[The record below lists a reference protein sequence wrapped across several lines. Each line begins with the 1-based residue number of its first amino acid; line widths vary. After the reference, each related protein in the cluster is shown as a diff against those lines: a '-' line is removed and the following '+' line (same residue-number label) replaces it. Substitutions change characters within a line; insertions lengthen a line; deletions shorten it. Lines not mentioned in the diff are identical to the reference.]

1 MIKIL
6 TLMKKSLLLLSLSL
20 CFLTLYSQEK
30 KSSLSGKLTDA
41 LSSQPVDFATVY
53 LKNTSTATESDE
65 TGTWRL
71 EVPANQRLVL
81 VFSRIGYKEVAVDVE
96 PLPANAKQQIDVSM
110 SPSDANVEVVVTER
124 RIDQGGMLRE
134 EVTELK
140 LLPTTTGNL
149 ESVLPHIALGAS
161 SGSGGELTSQ
171 YNVRGGNYD
180 ENLVY
185 LNDFEIYRPQL
196 IRAGQQEGLTF
207 PNTDLI
213 QSLTFSS
220 GGFEARYGDKQ
231 SSVLDIRY
239 KRPERTSG
247 SAAVSLL
254 GGSAHLEG
262 AWQPGNDRYKK
273 LRYLVGARYK
283 TTRYLLGSLDVTG
296 EYNPDFADV
305 QTYLTYDFHH
315 DWQLGLIGNYNR
327 SNFYFQPRER
337 STAFGLINYALELFS
352 VFEGQER
359 DDFTTAMG
367 GVSLTYLPDRE
378 RNPLYLKFLASTYRS
393 DENERF
399 DIIGRYSLRQI
410 ESGLGSDDFG
420 EVVAELGAGTQ
431 HQYIRN
437 YLDAQVT
444 NAEVKGGIEFQAS
457 KGNSRT
463 TQDENKG
470 EFTDTAQLELLPVVR
485 HPVSETIKSHFLQWS
500 LKYQREDIDDRINEW
515 ERLDSAG
522 YSLRY
527 DTTQLLLFSVL
538 KTKNSLSSN
547 RLSAFVQDTYTW
559 RRDSVGELKLSVG
572 VRAAYW
578 DMNKEAFVTPRAQFL
593 YKPLH
598 GKRDLS
604 WRLAAG
610 LYYQPPFYRELR
622 NFQGIVNRDVLS
634 QKSAHV
640 VGGFTYD
647 FFIGKL
653 SPTKFRLILEAYYK
667 KLWDIVPYEIDNVRI
682 RYYGENRA
690 SGYVTGLDMRLN
702 GEFVPG
708 VESWFN
714 LSLLR
719 AREHIDG
726 IQHLER
732 EVGSTEATPVEDV
745 PRPTDQ
751 LLTLSVFFQDYLPKN
766 ENFKMHLSLF
776 VGTGLPYGLRDNNL
790 VYRNTYRFKP
800 YHRVDIGFSLKIWD
814 EARRAKKPKH
824 PLRFTKDSWL
834 SLEIFNLMQVQNE
847 ASRTWIKTIFNQ
859 QFAIPNYLTGRRI
872 NLRWRMEF

>member
-1 MIKIL
+1 MKYQFL
-6 TLMKKSLLLLSLSL
+6 TILLLFAGFTLTAQDQKAQLYGTVTDILS
-20 CFLTLYSQEK
+20 
-30 KSSLSGKLTDA
+30 D
-41 LSSQPVDFATVY
+41 QPVELVTVY
-53 LKNTSTATESDE
+53 IKNTSTASESGLD
-65 TGTWRL
+65 GKWQL
-71 EVPANQRLVL
+71 DVPANQRIIL
-81 VFSRIGYKEVAVDVE
+81 VFSRIGFKETTVDIE
-96 PLPANAKQQIDVSM
+96 PLPANARQRIDVSM
-110 SPSDANVEVVVTER
+110 PPNDANVEVVVRES
-124 RIDQGGMLRE
+124 RIEQGGMIRE
-134 EVTELK
+134 DLTEMK

-149 ESVLPHIALGAS
+149 ESVLPHIALGTS

-185 LNDFEIYRPQL
+185 VNDFEIYRPQL

-207 PNTDLI
+207 PNIDLI
-213 QSLTFSS
+213 QNLTFSS

-239 KRPERTSG
+239 KRPEKFAG
-247 SAAVSLL
+247 SASASLL
-254 GGSAHLEG
+254 GGTAHLEG
-262 AWQPGNDRYKK
+262 SFQPGADKYKK

-283 TTRYLLGSLDVTG
+283 TTRYLLGTLDVTG

-305 QTYLTYDFHH
+305 QGYLTYDLNR
-315 DWQLGLIGNYNR
+315 DWQIGLIGNYNR
-327 SNFYFQPRER
+327 STFYFVPQSR

-359 DDFTTAMG
+359 DDFTTQMG

-378 RNPLYLKFLASTYRS
+378 KNPLFVKFLASTYRS

-410 ESGLGSDDFG
+410 ESDLGSDDFG
-420 EVVAELGAGTQ
+420 EVIAELGAGTQ
-431 HQYIRN
+431 HQYVRN
-437 YLDAQVT
+437 FLDAQVT
-444 NAEVKGGIEFQAS
+444 NAEVKGGVEFQS
-457 KGNSRT
+457 SVSSL
-463 TQDENKG
+463 QSSVPSP
-470 EFTDTAQLELLPVVR
+470 QSPVTS
-485 HPVSETIKSHFLQWS
+485 HQSPITKSHFLQWS
-500 LKYQREDIDDRINEW
+500 LKYQREDIEDRINEW

-538 KTKNSLSSN
+538 KTQNKLTSN
-547 RLSAFVQDTYTW
+547 RLSAYLQDTYTW
-559 RRDSVGELKLSVG
+559 RRDSLGELKLSAG

-578 DMNKEAFVTPRAQFL
+578 DLNQEFFVTPRAQFL
-593 YKPLH
+593 YKPLK

-604 WRLAAG
+604 WRLATG
-610 LYYQPPFYRELR
+610 LYFQPPFYRELR
-622 NFQGIVNRDVLS
+622 NLQGVVNRNVQS

-640 VGGFTYD
+640 VGGLTYD
-647 FFIGKL
+647 FFLGKL

-667 KLWDIVPYEIDNVRI
+667 KLWDIVSYEIDNVRI
-682 RYYGENRA
+682 RYYGQNDA
-690 SGYVTGLDMRLN
+690 TGYVTGLDLRLN

-708 VESWFN
+708 VESWVN

-719 AREHIDG
+719 AREKLDG
-726 IQHLER
+726 VQHLER
-732 EVGSTEATPVEDV
+732 EIGSTEGTPVEYV

-751 LLTLSVFFQDYLPKN
+751 FLTMSIFFQDYLPKN
-766 ENFKMHLSLF
+766 ENFKMNLSLF
-776 VGTGLPYGLRDNNL
+776 IGTGLPYGLRDNNRE
-790 VYRNTYRFKP
+790 YRNTYRFKP

-814 EARRAKKPKH
+814 EARRAQKLRH
-824 PLRFTKDSWL
+824 PLRFTKASWL

-872 NLRWRMEF
+872 NLRWRVEF

>member
-1 MIKIL
+1 
-6 TLMKKSLLLLSLSL
+6 MKKHLLTILIFGVATALFSQDKKALL
-20 CFLTLYSQEK
+20 T
-30 KSSLSGKLTDA
+30 GTVTDA
-41 LSSQPVDFATVY
+41 LSDQPVDLATVY
-53 LKNTSTATESDE
+53 IKNTTTATESDQA
-65 TGTWRL
+65 GNWQL
-71 EVPANQRLVL
+71 EVPANQRLIL
-81 VFSRIGYKEVAVDVE
+81 VFSRIGFKESTVDVE
-96 PLPANAKQQIDVSM
+96 PLPQNARQQIDVAM
-110 SPSDANVEVVVTER
+110 PPNDANVEVVVRESR
-124 RIDQGGMLRE
+124 VQQGGMIRE
-134 EVTELK
+134 DLTEMK

-149 ESVLPHIALGAS
+149 ESILPHIALGTS

-185 LNDFEIYRPQL
+185 VNDFEIYRPQL

-207 PNTDLI
+207 PNVDLI
-213 QSLTFSS
+213 QNLTFSS

-239 KRPERTSG
+239 KRPEKFGG
-247 SAAVSLL
+247 SASASLL
-254 GGSAHLEG
+254 GGTAHLEG
-262 AWQPGNDRYKK
+262 SLQPGADKYKK

-283 TTRYLLGSLDVTG
+283 TTRYLLGTLDVTG
-296 EYNPDFADV
+296 EYNPDFTDV
-305 QTYLTYDFHH
+305 QGYLTYDLHR
-315 DWQLGLIGNYNR
+315 DWQIGLIGNYNR
-327 SNFYFQPRER
+327 SNFFFVPQSR
-337 STAFGLINYALELFS
+337 STAFGLINFALELFS

-359 DDFTTAMG
+359 DDFTTQMG

-378 RNPLYLKFLASTYRS
+378 RNPLFVKFLASTYRS

-410 ESGLGSDDFG
+410 ESDLGSDDFG

-431 HQYIRN
+431 HQYVRN
-437 YLDAQVT
+437 FLDAQVT
-444 NAEVKGGIEFQAS
+444 NAEIKGGIEFQRNLPA
-457 KGNSRT
+457 NNEQQT
-463 TQDENKG
+463 TNN
-470 EFTDTAQLELLPVVR
+470 
-485 HPVSETIKSHFLQWS
+485 ETTKSHFLQWS
-500 LKYQREDIDDRINEW
+500 VKYQREDIEDSINEW

-538 KTKNSLSSN
+538 KTQNQLSSN
-547 RLSAFVQDTYTW
+547 RLSAYLQDTYTW
-559 RRDSVGELKLSVG
+559 RRDSVGELKLSAG

-578 DMNKEAFVTPRAQFL
+578 NLNGETFVTPRAQFL
-593 YKPLH
+593 YKPLR
-598 GKRDLS
+598 GKRDIS

-610 LYYQPPFYRELR
+610 LYFQPPFYRELR
-622 NFQGIVNRDVLS
+622 NLQGVVNRNVES

-647 FFIGKL
+647 FFLGKL

-667 KLWDIVPYEIDNVRI
+667 KLWDVVSYEIDNVRI
-682 RYYGENRA
+682 RYYGQNDA
-690 SGYVTGLDMRLN
+690 TGYVTGLDMRLN

-708 VESWFN
+708 VESWVN

-719 AREHIDG
+719 AREKLDG
-726 IQHLER
+726 VQHLER
-732 EVGSTEATPVEDV
+732 EVGSTEGTPVNDV

-766 ENFKMHLSLF
+766 ENFKMNLSLF
-776 VGTGLPYGLRDNNL
+776 IGTGLPYGLRDNNRE
-790 VYRNTYRFKP
+790 YRNTYRFKP

-814 EARRAKKPKH
+814 EVRRAQKLKH
-824 PLRFTKDSWL
+824 PLRFTKASWI

-872 NLRWRMEF
+872 NLRWRVEF

>member
-1 MIKIL
+1 MKKIL
-6 TLMKKSLLLLSLSL
+6 TFACSL
-20 CFLTLYSQEK
+20 FLAATLFAQEK
-30 KSSLSGKLTDA
+30 KAQLSGTLTDA
-41 LSSQPVDFATVY
+41 LSGQPVDLATVFI
-53 LKNTSTATESDE
+53 KNTSTASE
-65 TGTWRL
+65 TDNQGKWRL
-71 EVPANQRLVL
+71 EVPAGQRIVL
-81 VFSRIGYKEVAVDVE
+81 VFSRIGYKEGNVDVE
-96 PLPANAKQQIDVSM
+96 PLPAGARQQIDVAL
-110 SPSDANVEVVVTER
+110 PPNDATIEVVVRES
-124 RIDQGGMLRE
+124 RIEQGGMIRE
-134 EVTELK
+134 DVVELK

-149 ESVLPHIALGAS
+149 ESMLPHLALGTS

-185 LNDFEIYRPQL
+185 VNDFEIYRPQL

-231 SSVLDIRY
+231 SSVLDIHY
-239 KRPERTSG
+239 KRPEKFAG
-247 SAAVSLL
+247 SASASLL

-262 AWQPGNDRYKK
+262 SFQPGADAYKK

-296 EYNPDFADV
+296 EYNPDFTDLQA
-305 QTYLTYDFHH
+305 YITYDLNR
-315 DWQLGLIGNYNR
+315 DWQVGLLGNFNR
-327 SNFYFQPRER
+327 SNFYFVPRER
-337 STAFGLINYALELFS
+337 STAFGLVNYALELFS

-359 DDFTTAMG
+359 DDFTTSMG
-367 GVSLTYLPDRE
+367 GVSLTYLPERD
-378 RNPLYLKFLASTYRS
+378 RNPLFVKFLASTFRS

-410 ESGLGSDDFG
+410 ESNLGSDDFG

-431 HQYIRN
+431 HQYVRN
-437 YLDAQVT
+437 FLEAQVT
-444 NAEVKGGIEFQAS
+444 NLETKGGIEWALAP
-457 KGNSRT
+457 KPAGR
-463 TQDENKG
+463 E
-470 EFTDTAQLELLPVVR
+470 A
-485 HPVSETIKSHFLQWS
+485 SHFLQWS
-500 LKYQREDIDDRINEW
+500 LKYQREAINDQLNEW

-538 KTKNSLSSN
+538 KTQNSLTSN
-547 RLSAFVQDTYTW
+547 RLSAYVQDTYTW
-559 RRDSVGELKLSVG
+559 RRDSVGELKLSAG

-578 DMNKEAFVTPRAQFL
+578 DLSGERFVTPRAQLL
-593 YKPLH
+593 YKPLRSD
-598 GKRDLS
+598 RDVS
-604 WRLAAG
+604 YRFAAG

-622 NFQGIVNRDVLS
+622 NLQGVVNEDVQS

-640 VGGFTYD
+640 VGGLTYD
-647 FFIGKL
+647 FFLGRL

-667 KLWDIVPYEIDNVRI
+667 KLWDVVSYEIDNVRI
-682 RYYGENRA
+682 RYYGENDA
-690 SGYVTGLDMRLN
+690 SGYVTGLDLRLN

-719 AREHIDG
+719 AREKLEG
-726 IQHLER
+726 VTHLER
-732 EVGSTEATPVEDV
+732 KVGSEAATPVNDV
-745 PRPTDQ
+745 PRPTDRF
-751 LLTLSVFFQDYLPKN
+751 LNLSVFFQDYLPRN

-776 VGTGLPYGLRDNNL
+776 VGTGLPYGLRDNNRI
-790 VYRNTYRFKP
+790 YRNTYRFKP
-800 YHRVDIGFSLKIWD
+800 YHRADIGFSLKIWD
-814 EARRAKKPKH
+814 EAMKEARPKS
-824 PLRFTKDSWL
+824 PFRFTKASWI

-847 ASRTWIKTIFNQ
+847 ASRTWIKTIFSQ
-859 QFAIPNYLTGRRI
+859 QFAIPNYLTGRRV
-872 NLRWRMEF
+872 NLRWRVEF